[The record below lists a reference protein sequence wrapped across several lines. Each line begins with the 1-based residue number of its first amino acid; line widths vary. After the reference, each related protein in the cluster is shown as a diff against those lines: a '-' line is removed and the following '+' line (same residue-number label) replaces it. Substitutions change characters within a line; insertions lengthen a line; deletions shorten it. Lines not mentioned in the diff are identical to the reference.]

1 MAMPSVASTSTA
13 APRFVSSEH
22 FASRVRSAEYNEKD
36 DVAGRLV
43 GKDGEAGETGTP
55 YWWSGGLGDRGIEI
69 PFHAYLCV
77 ARRKANALSFS
88 L

>member
-1 MAMPSVASTSTA
+1 VGVQPA
-13 APRFVSSEH
+13 A
-22 FASRVRSAEYNEKD
+22 VRSTESNEKD
-36 DVAGRLV
+36 GARRLV
-43 GKDGEAGETGTP
+43 GKDGVVGETGTP
-55 YWWSGGLGDRGIEI
+55 HWWSGGLGDRGIEI